1 MTTAPSERAT
11 TMVDHLFDIGD
22 EDGLSRAL
30 ALLSPDI
37 TWTQYDIDSRPAT
50 PLVARGLSEAE
61 ALLRKGM
68 APGMTHRV
76 VRLMECDDGLACHVE
91 CAYPGGAK
99 VECTYLM
106 TVSGGVVTDVLGT
119 MSWDD

>member
-1 MTTAPSERAT
+1 MTTTPSGRTAE
-11 TMVDHLFDIGD
+11 MVDHLFDIA
-22 EDGLSRAL
+22 DGAGLARAL
-30 ALLSPDI
+30 DAMSPDV

-50 PLVARGLSEAE
+50 PLVAHGRDEAE

-76 VRLMECDDGLACHVE
+76 VRLMECDDGVACHVE

-106 TVSGGVVTDVLGT
+106 TIVDGQVTDVLGT

>member
-1 MTTAPSERAT
+1 MTTVPSGSAA

-22 EDGLSRAL
+22 EEGLARAL
-30 ALLSPDI
+30 DAMSPDI
-37 TWTQYDIDSRPAT
+37 TWTQYDIDNRPAAPQIAHGRT
-50 PLVARGLSEAE
+50 EAE

-76 VRLMECDDGLACHVE
+76 IRLMESDDGVACHVE
-91 CAYPGGAK
+91 CAYPDGAK

-106 TVSGGVVTDVLGT
+106 TMRDGHVSDVLGT
-119 MSWDD
+119 MSWDG